1 MRIAIL
7 GPVLVEDDGAPPH
20 EIAGG
25 RLQALLARLAVDAG
39 RPVSHGA
46 LADAVWDG
54 DPPREE
60 QHALQSLVSRLR
72 RALGASSLIAQETAG
87 YRLALPASAI
97 DALEFERL
105 AREGAAAL
113 RAGDPAGAGR
123 LLTEALELWRGE
135 PASDALRLHDLRLAV
150 RIDLLTAAV
159 EQGAAAEHVA
169 ELTELGD
176 EHPLHERLGA
186 LRVRALAAA
195 GRQADAL
202 DVYETLRT
210 ALDDQLGATPSAVL
224 KDAHLAVLRGEVATA
239 PPPRGN
245 LPAART
251 SFVGREADLQR
262 AADLLA
268 RHRLVT
274 LVGTGGAGK
283 TRLALE
289 LAARAAGTSWL
300 VELASLGDGESLA
313 PAVLGALG
321 LREATLPDRR
331 AAAAD
336 AESRLLDALGAS
348 DALLVLD
355 NCEHIVVAAA
365 ELADH
370 LLAGCPRLRILA
382 TSREPLGIGGE
393 ALAPVGP
400 LEEESAVV
408 LFAQRAASATP
419 DFALDETTAP
429 VVADICRR
437 IDGLPLAIELAA
449 ARLRSM
455 PLKQLSDRLHDRFRL
470 LTGGS
475 RAAAGRQRTLR
486 AVVDWSWDLLSEP
499 ERRLA
504 RRLSVFPA
512 GATLDAVEAVCAGDG
527 VDADEVFDLLCAL
540 VDRSLVGVR
549 GAGTSRWRMLETIRE
564 YAEEEAERAGE
575 LLRLREAHAAHY
587 TAFVQEADGHLR
599 GPDQL
604 PWLARLRD
612 DRDNVLSGV
621 RFLGETGGRAT
632 ALRTVTTLLWF
643 WALDGNREDALV
655 WLRFALSA
663 EGDADPLD
671 RMLAEAIVG
680 WSDPDA
686 QPGDPQETLRQGAE
700 LLDGVDLTGR
710 PLMAVVAPVVTLMAG
725 HEDRGEAM
733 LAELD
738 ESPDPWLRAMAP
750 FARAQIAENM
760 GELEEMSVDV
770 RIAIERFQAA
780 GDRWGLAASLSELAS
795 LHMLEGDLDAAE
807 TALAESEGLLAE
819 LGSGSPSGLTIM
831 RRADL
836 LTRRGDDAG
845 ARDLLHEALRDAGA
859 REDRQMLMIF
869 LAGATARL
877 GDLETARSLRDEAVR
892 AVDGSRPVRPDHGHE
907 RAIVYGYAARL
918 SVEDGELEAAREQLA
933 RAYEDSVASGD
944 LPIAGRVGE
953 STALLALRSG
963 LPQVAAEML
972 GAGMRLRGTDDLT
985 NPVTAV
991 FIDELRAALGE
1002 AAADAAIAAGRALDR
1017 EAAMARLDP
1026 ATLDAVAVGP
1036 EGQRDEDG
1044 QQSGHPRERPGEV

>member
-1 MRIAIL
+1 MHVSIL
-7 GPVLVEDDGAPPH
+7 GPLLVEHDGTSR

-25 RLQALLARLAVDAG
+25 RLQALLGRLAIDAG

-46 LADAVWDG
+46 LADAVWEG
-54 DPPREE
+54 DPPRDV

-72 RALGASSLIAQETAG
+72 RALGDPALIVQEAAG
-87 YRLALPASAI
+87 YRLALTPDAV
-97 DALEFERL
+97 DALRFERL

-113 RAGDPAGAGR
+113 RAGDPARAGR
-123 LLTEALELWRGE
+123 LLAEALDLWRGE
-135 PASDALRLHDLRLAV
+135 PAADVLRLHDVRLAA
-150 RIDLLTAAV
+150 RIDLLTAAA
-159 EQGAAAEHVA
+159 EQGAAAEHLA
-169 ELTELGD
+169 ELTELAD

-186 LRVRALAAA
+186 LRMQALAES

-202 DVYETLRT
+202 AAYETLRA
-210 ALDDQLGATPSAVL
+210 ALDDELGAMPSAVL
-224 KDAHLAVLRGEVATA
+224 QEAHLAVLRGEVAVA
-239 PPPRGN
+239 PAPRGN

-262 AADLLA
+262 ASDLLS

-289 LAARAAGTSWL
+289 LAARAQGTSWL

-321 LREATLPDRR
+321 LREATMPDRR
-331 AAAAD
+331 TAAAD

-365 ELADH
+365 ELADR

-400 LEEESAVV
+400 LAEEAAVL

-419 DFALDETTAP
+419 DFALDATTAP
-429 VVADICRR
+429 IVADVCRR

-455 PLKQLSDRLHDRFRL
+455 SLQELSDRLHDRFRL

-540 VDRSLVGVR
+540 VDRSLLGMR
-549 GAGTSRWRMLETIRE
+549 GAITSRWRMLETIRE
-564 YAEEEAERAGE
+564 YAEEEAERASE
-575 LLRLREAHAAHY
+575 LSRLREAHAAHY
-587 TAFVQEADGHLR
+587 TALVEQADEHLR

-604 PWLARLRD
+604 VWLARLRD

-621 RFLGETGGRAT
+621 RFLGETGGAAT

-643 WALDGNREDALV
+643 WALDGNREEALA
-655 WLRFALSA
+655 WLRFALAA
-663 EGDADPLD
+663 EGEADPFD
-671 RMLAEAIVG
+671 RLLAQAIVA
-680 WSDPDA
+680 WSDPDE
-686 QPGDPQETLRQGAE
+686 QPVDPHEAVKQASVM
-700 LLDGVDLTGR
+700 LDGVDFTGR
-710 PLMAVVAPVVTLMAG
+710 PLLAIVAAVVAFVG
-725 HEDRGEAM
+725 GDQERGNAM
-733 LAELD
+733 LDDLD
-738 ESPDPWLRAMAP
+738 GSEDPWLRAMAP
-750 FARAQIAENM
+750 FARGQISENL
-760 GELEEMSVDV
+760 GELEEMRGHIGV
-770 RIAIERFQAA
+770 AIERFRSA

-795 LHMLEGDLDAAE
+795 LRMVDGDLDAAE
-807 TALAESEGLLAE
+807 TALVESERLLAE
-819 LGSGSPSGLTIM
+819 LGSGAPSGMTLM

-836 LTRRGDDAG
+836 LTRRGDHVA
-845 ARDLLHEALRDAGA
+845 ARDLLQEALADAGA
-859 REDRQMLMIF
+859 QEERQMLMVF
-869 LAGATARL
+869 LAGTMWRL
-877 GDLETARSLRDEAVR
+877 GDREGARAVRDEAMR
-892 AVDGSRPVRPDHGHE
+892 AVEDASPARPDHGHQ
-907 RAIVYGYAARL
+907 RAIVYGFAGRL
-918 SVEDGELEAAREQLA
+918 TVEDGELDVAREQLDW
-933 RAYEDSVASGD
+933 AYQAAVASED

-953 STALLALRSG
+953 STAVLALRSG
-963 LPQVAAEML
+963 APQAAAEML
-972 GAGMRLRGTDDLT
+972 GASMRLRGTDDLH
-985 NPVTAV
+985 NPETAAV
-991 FIDELRAALGE
+991 VDELRAALGGD
-1002 AAADAAIAAGRALDR
+1002 AADAAIAAGRTLDR
-1017 EAAMARLDP
+1017 PAALARLDP

-1036 EGQRDEDG
+1036 QRERDEHRE
-1044 QQSGHPRERPGEV
+1044 QAGHPRERPREV

>member
-1 MRIAIL
+1 VHVSIL
-7 GPVLVEDDGAPPH
+7 GPLLVEHDGTSR

-25 RLQALLARLAVDAG
+25 RLQALLGRLAIDAG

-46 LADAVWDG
+46 LADAVWEG
-54 DPPREE
+54 DPPRDV

-72 RALGASSLIAQETAG
+72 RALGDPALIVQEAAG
-87 YRLALPASAI
+87 YRLALTPDAV
-97 DALEFERL
+97 DALRFERL

-113 RAGDPAGAGR
+113 RAGDPARAGR
-123 LLTEALELWRGE
+123 LLAEALDLWRGE
-135 PASDALRLHDLRLAV
+135 PAADVLRLHDVRLAA
-150 RIDLLTAAV
+150 RIDLLTAAA
-159 EQGAAAEHVA
+159 EQGAAAEHLA
-169 ELTELGD
+169 ELTELAD

-186 LRVRALAAA
+186 LRMQALAES

-202 DVYETLRT
+202 AAYETLRA
-210 ALDDQLGATPSAVL
+210 ALDDELGAMPSAVL
-224 KDAHLAVLRGEVATA
+224 QEAHLAVLRGEVAVA
-239 PPPRGN
+239 PAPRGN

-262 AADLLA
+262 ASDLLS

-289 LAARAAGTSWL
+289 LAARAQGTSWL

-321 LREATLPDRR
+321 LREATMPDRR
-331 AAAAD
+331 TAAAD

-365 ELADH
+365 ELADR

-400 LEEESAVV
+400 LAEEAAVL

-419 DFALDETTAP
+419 DFALDATTAP
-429 VVADICRR
+429 IVADVCRR

-455 PLKQLSDRLHDRFRL
+455 SLQELSDRLHDRFRL

-540 VDRSLVGVR
+540 VDRSLLGMR

-564 YAEEEAERAGE
+564 YAEEEAERASE
-575 LLRLREAHAAHY
+575 LSRLREAHAAHY
-587 TAFVQEADGHLR
+587 TALVEQADEHLR

-604 PWLARLRD
+604 VWLARLRD

-621 RFLGETGGRAT
+621 RFLGETGGAAT

-643 WALDGNREDALV
+643 WALDGNREEALA
-655 WLRFALSA
+655 WLRFALAA
-663 EGDADPLD
+663 EGEADPFD
-671 RMLAEAIVG
+671 RLLAQAIVA
-680 WSDPDA
+680 WSDPDE
-686 QPGDPQETLRQGAE
+686 QPVDPHEAVKQASVM
-700 LLDGVDLTGR
+700 LDGVDFTGR
-710 PLMAVVAPVVTLMAG
+710 PLLAIVAAVVAFVG
-725 HEDRGEAM
+725 GDQERGNAM
-733 LAELD
+733 LDDLD
-738 ESPDPWLRAMAP
+738 GSEDPWLRAMAP
-750 FARAQIAENM
+750 FARGQISENL
-760 GELEEMSVDV
+760 GELEEMRGHIGV
-770 RIAIERFQAA
+770 AIERFRSA

-795 LHMLEGDLDAAE
+795 LRMVDGDLDAAE
-807 TALAESEGLLAE
+807 TALVESERLLAE
-819 LGSGSPSGLTIM
+819 LGSGAPSGMTLM

-836 LTRRGDDAG
+836 LTRRGDHVA
-845 ARDLLHEALRDAGA
+845 ARDLLQEALADAGA
-859 REDRQMLMIF
+859 QEERQMLMVF
-869 LAGATARL
+869 LAGTMWRL
-877 GDLETARSLRDEAVR
+877 GDREGARAVRDEAMR
-892 AVDGSRPVRPDHGHE
+892 AVEDASPARPDHGHQ
-907 RAIVYGYAARL
+907 RAIVYGFAGRL
-918 SVEDGELEAAREQLA
+918 TVEDGELDVAREQLDW
-933 RAYEDSVASGD
+933 AYQAAVASED

-953 STALLALRSG
+953 STAVLALRSG
-963 LPQVAAEML
+963 APQAAAAML
-972 GAGMRLRGTDDLT
+972 GASMRLRGTDDLH
-985 NPVTAV
+985 NPETAAV
-991 FIDELRAALGE
+991 VDELRAALGGD
-1002 AAADAAIAAGRALDR
+1002 AADAAIAAGRTLDR
-1017 EAAMARLDP
+1017 PAALARLDP

-1036 EGQRDEDG
+1036 QRERDEHRE
-1044 QQSGHPRERPGEV
+1044 QAGHPRERPREV

>member
-1 MRIAIL
+1 VHVSIL
-7 GPVLVEDDGAPPH
+7 GPLLVEHDGAPR

-25 RLQALLARLAVDAG
+25 RLQALLARLAIDAG

-46 LADAVWDG
+46 LADAVWEG
-54 DPPREE
+54 DPPRDV

-72 RALGASSLIAQETAG
+72 RALGDPGLIVQEAAG
-87 YRLALPASAI
+87 YRLALTP
-97 DALEFERL
+97 DAVDAPRFERL

-123 LLTEALELWRGE
+123 LLAEALGLWRGE
-135 PASDALRLHDLRLAV
+135 PVADALRLQDVRLAA
-150 RIDLLTAAV
+150 RIDLLAAAA
-159 EQGAAAEHVA
+159 ERGAVAEHVA
-169 ELTELGD
+169 ELTELAD
-176 EHPLHERLGA
+176 EHPLDERLGA
-186 LRVRALAAA
+186 LRMRALAES
-195 GRQADAL
+195 GRQAEAFAA
-202 DVYETLRT
+202 YETLRS
-210 ALDDQLGATPSAVL
+210 ALDDELGAMPSAVL
-224 KDAHLAVLRGEVATA
+224 QEAHLAVLRGEVAVAPTA
-239 PPPRGN
+239 RGN

-262 AADLLA
+262 AADLLS

-289 LAARAAGTSWL
+289 LAARAPGTSWL

-321 LREATLPDRR
+321 IREATLPDRR
-331 AAAAD
+331 TTAAD

-365 ELADH
+365 ELADR

-400 LEEESAVV
+400 LEEESAVL

-429 VVADICRR
+429 VVADVCRR

-455 PLKQLSDRLHDRFRL
+455 SLQDLSDRLHDRFRL

-540 VDRSLVGVR
+540 VDRSLLGVR

-575 LLRLREAHAAHY
+575 LPSLRAAHAAHY
-587 TAFVQEADGHLR
+587 TALVQQADEHLR

-612 DRDNVLSGV
+612 DRDNVLSAV
-621 RFLGETGGRAT
+621 RFLGETGGGAT

-663 EGDADPLD
+663 GGDADPLD
-671 RMLAEAIVG
+671 RLLAEAIVA

-686 QPGDPQETLRQGAE
+686 RPVDPRETVRQAAE
-700 LLDGVDLTGR
+700 LLDGVDVTGR
-710 PLMAVVAPVVTLMAG
+710 PLLAVIAPIITLMAG
-725 HEDRGEAM
+725 DQERGDAM
-733 LAELD
+733 LTALD
-738 ESPDPWLRAMAP
+738 ESQDPWLRAMAP
-750 FARAQIAENM
+750 FARGQIAENL
-760 GELEEMSVDV
+760 GELGEMATHIDL
-770 RIAIERFQAA
+770 AIERFRAA

-795 LHMLEGDLDAAE
+795 LHMFEGDLDAAE
-807 TALAESEGLLAE
+807 SALAESERLLGE
-819 LGSGSPSGLTIM
+819 LGSGSPSGMTIM

-836 LTRRGDDAG
+836 LTRRGDHVA
-845 ARDLLHEALRDAGA
+845 ARDLLQEALLDAGA
-859 REDRQMLMIF
+859 QEERQMLMVF
-869 LAGATARL
+869 LAGTTCRL
-877 GDLETARSLRDEAVR
+877 GDVETARALRDEAMR
-892 AVDGSRPVRPDHGHE
+892 AVDDASPARPDFGHQ
-907 RAIVYGYAARL
+907 RAIVYGFAGRL
-918 SVEDGELEAAREQLA
+918 SVEDGELDAAREQLG
-933 RAYEDSVASGD
+933 RAYEAAVASDD

-953 STALLALRSG
+953 ATALLALRSG
-963 LPQVAAEML
+963 APEVAAEML
-972 GAGMRLRGTDDLT
+972 GAGMRLRGTDDPH
-985 NPVTAV
+985 NPETVAV
-991 FIDELRAALGE
+991 VDELRAALGGD
-1002 AAADAAIAAGRALDR
+1002 AADDAIAAGRALDR
-1017 EAAMARLDP
+1017 AAALARLDP

-1036 EGQRDEDG
+1036 QRERDEDRE
-1044 QQSGHPRERPGEV
+1044 QAGHPRERPREV

>member
-1 MRIAIL
+1 MHVSIL
-7 GPVLVEDDGAPPH
+7 GPLLVEHDGTSR

-25 RLQALLARLAVDAG
+25 RLQALLGRLAIDAG

-46 LADAVWDG
+46 LADAVWEG
-54 DPPREE
+54 DPPRDV

-72 RALGASSLIAQETAG
+72 RALGDPALIVQEAAG
-87 YRLALPASAI
+87 YRLALTPDAV
-97 DALEFERL
+97 DALRFERL

-113 RAGDPAGAGR
+113 RAGDPGGAGR
-123 LLTEALELWRGE
+123 LLAEALDLWRGE
-135 PASDALRLHDLRLAV
+135 PVADALRLHDVRLAA
-150 RIDLLTAAV
+150 RIDLLTAAA

-169 ELTELGD
+169 ELTELAD

-186 LRVRALAAA
+186 LRMQALAES

-202 DVYETLRT
+202 AAYETLRA
-210 ALDDQLGATPSAVL
+210 ALDDELGAMPSAVL
-224 KDAHLAVLRGEVATA
+224 QEAHLAVLRGEVAVA
-239 PPPRGN
+239 PAPRGN

-262 AADLLA
+262 ASDLLS

-289 LAARAAGTSWL
+289 LAARAQGTSWL

-321 LREATLPDRR
+321 LREATMPDRR
-331 AAAAD
+331 TAAAD

-365 ELADH
+365 ELADR

-382 TSREPLGIGGE
+382 TSREPLAIGGE

-400 LEEESAVV
+400 LEEEAAVL

-429 VVADICRR
+429 IVADVCRR

-455 PLKQLSDRLHDRFRL
+455 SLQELSDRLHDRFRL

-540 VDRSLVGVR
+540 VDRSLLGVR
-549 GAGTSRWRMLETIRE
+549 GTGTSRWRMLETIRE

-575 LLRLREAHAAHY
+575 LSRLREAHAAHY
-587 TAFVQEADGHLR
+587 TALVEQADEHLR

-604 PWLARLRD
+604 VWLGRLRD

-621 RFLGETGGRAT
+621 RFLGETGGAAT

-643 WALDGNREDALV
+643 WALDGNREEALA

-663 EGDADPLD
+663 EGEADPFD
-671 RMLAEAIVG
+671 RLLAQAIVA
-680 WSDPDA
+680 WSDPDE
-686 QPGDPQETLRQGAE
+686 QPVDPHEAVKQASEM
-700 LLDGVDLTGR
+700 LDGVDFTGR
-710 PLMAVVAPVVTLMAG
+710 PLLAIVAAIVAFVG
-725 HEDRGEAM
+725 GDQERGNAM
-733 LAELD
+733 LDELD
-738 ESPDPWLRAMAP
+738 GSEDPWLRAMAP
-750 FARAQIAENM
+750 FARGQISENL
-760 GELEEMSVDV
+760 GELEEMRGHIGV
-770 RIAIERFQAA
+770 AIERFRSA

-795 LHMLEGDLDAAE
+795 LYMVDGDLDAAE
-807 TALAESEGLLAE
+807 TALVESERLLAE
-819 LGSGSPSGLTIM
+819 LGSGSPSGMTLM

-836 LTRRGDDAG
+836 LTRRGDHVA
-845 ARDLLHEALRDAGA
+845 ARDLLQEALADAGA
-859 REDRQMLMIF
+859 QEERQMLMVF
-869 LAGATARL
+869 LAGTMWRL
-877 GDLETARSLRDEAVR
+877 GDLEGALAVRDEAMR
-892 AVDGSRPVRPDHGHE
+892 AVEDGSPARPDHGHQ
-907 RAIVYGYAARL
+907 RAIVYGFAGRL
-918 SVEDGELEAAREQLA
+918 TVEDGELDAAREQLDW
-933 RAYEDSVASGD
+933 AYQAAVASED

-953 STALLALRSG
+953 STAVLALRSG
-963 LPQVAAEML
+963 APEAAAEML
-972 GAGMRLRGTDDLT
+972 GASMRLRGTDDLH
-985 NPVTAV
+985 NPETAAV
-991 FIDELRAALGE
+991 VDELRAALGGD
-1002 AAADAAIAAGRALDR
+1002 AADAAIAAGRTLDR
-1017 EAAMARLDP
+1017 PAALARLDP

-1036 EGQRDEDG
+1036 QRERDEHG
-1044 QQSGHPRERPGEV
+1044 EQAGHPRERPREV

>member
-1 MRIAIL
+1 MHVSIL
-7 GPVLVEDDGAPPH
+7 GPLLVEHDGAPR

-25 RLQALLARLAVDAG
+25 RLQALLARLAIDAG

-46 LADAVWDG
+46 LADAVWEG
-54 DPPREE
+54 DPPRDV

-72 RALGASSLIAQETAG
+72 RALGDPALVVQEAAG
-87 YRLALPASAI
+87 YRLALTPDSV
-97 DALEFERL
+97 DALRFERL

-113 RAGDPAGAGR
+113 RAGDPARAGR
-123 LLTEALELWRGE
+123 LLAEVLDLWRGE
-135 PASDALRLHDLRLAV
+135 PVADAMRLNDVRLAA
-150 RIDLLTAAV
+150 RIDLLTAAA

-169 ELTELGD
+169 ELTELAD

-186 LRVRALAAA
+186 LRMRALAES

-202 DVYETLRT
+202 AAYEALRA
-210 ALDDQLGATPSAVL
+210 ALDDELGATPSAVL
-224 KDAHLAVLRGEVATA
+224 QEAHMAVLMGEVAVAPA

-262 AADLLA
+262 ASDLLS

-289 LAARAAGTSWL
+289 LAARAPGTSWL

-321 LREATLPDRR
+321 IREATMPDRR
-331 AAAAD
+331 TTAAD

-365 ELADH
+365 ELADQ

-382 TSREPLGIGGE
+382 TSREPLAIGGE

-400 LEEESAVV
+400 LEEESAVL

-429 VVADICRR
+429 VVADVCRR

-455 PLKQLSDRLHDRFRL
+455 SLQELSDRLHDRFRL

-527 VDADEVFDLLCAL
+527 VDPDEVFDLLCAL
-540 VDRSLVGVR
+540 VDRSLLGVR

-575 LLRLREAHAAHY
+575 LASLRAAHATHY
-587 TAFVQEADGHLR
+587 TALVQQADAYLR

-612 DRDNVLSGV
+612 DRDNVLSAV
-621 RFLGETGGRAT
+621 RFLGETGGGAT

-663 EGDADPLD
+663 EGDADPFD
-671 RMLAEAIVG
+671 RLLAEAIVA
-680 WSDPDA
+680 WSDPDE
-686 QPGDPQETLRQGAE
+686 QPVDPRETVKQAAE
-700 LLDGVDLTGR
+700 LLDGVDVTGR
-710 PLMAVVAPVVTLMAG
+710 PLLAIIAPIVTLMAG
-725 HEDRGEAM
+725 DQERGDAM
-733 LAELD
+733 LTALD

-750 FARAQIAENM
+750 FARGQIAENL
-760 GELEEMSVDV
+760 GELGEM
-770 RIAIERFQAA
+770 
-780 GDRWGLAASLSELAS
+780 
-795 LHMLEGDLDAAE
+795 
-807 TALAESEGLLAE
+807 
-819 LGSGSPSGLTIM
+819 
-831 RRADL
+831 
-836 LTRRGDDAG
+836 
-845 ARDLLHEALRDAGA
+845 RDAH
-859 REDRQMLMIF
+859 RRRDRALP
-869 LAGATARL
+869 GRRRPL
-877 GDLETARSLRDEAVR
+877 GPRGVAVR
-892 AVDGSRPVRPDHGHE
+892 ARVAAHVRRRSRRRRDRAHGE
-907 RAIVYGYAARL
+907 RAAPRGAR
-918 SVEDGELEAAREQLA
+918 VRH
-933 RAYEDSVASGD
+933 R
-944 LPIAGRVGE
+944 
-953 STALLALRSG
+953 
-963 LPQVAAEML
+963 
-972 GAGMRLRGTDDLT
+972 
-985 NPVTAV
+985 
-991 FIDELRAALGE
+991 RAA
-1002 AAADAAIAAGRALDR
+1002 
-1017 EAAMARLDP
+1017 
-1026 ATLDAVAVGP
+1026 
-1036 EGQRDEDG
+1036 
-1044 QQSGHPRERPGEV
+1044 